1 MKKWPKTL
9 VGGALVIGSLVPASV
24 VSAAPRHAPATP
36 SQATTQCSGDQ
47 TRLRLHDCTCD
58 QNRVRLQ
65 DGTRDQTRLR
75 LHDCTC
81 DQNRVRLQ
89 DGTGKVAVPNSPSP
103 GPSSGYQ
110 HMSGPQDGTG
120 PQADRPLD
128 GTGNQWG
135 RVS

>member
-47 TRLRLHDCTCD
+47 TRL
-58 QNRVRLQ
+58 
-65 DGTRDQTRLR
+65 
-75 LHDCTC
+75 
-81 DQNRVRLQ
+81 RLQ